1 MKMSKKEKN
10 FIEKMPSSSSV
21 DKVLKRVSIIILII
35 GVFALLV
42 FAVSMTNALAPYDRS
57 NHETITFKVE
67 AGWGSSKVVDELAE
81 KKLIKSPFLVKL
93 YLKIKP
99 QNNIKEGTYEL
110 NQSMT
115 VDSIFKKI
123 SSNES
128 AENETINIRFIE
140 GKRFTEYMNQVA
152 TTLGVTYDEVMAKTN
167 DKEYLNKLINK
178 YWFITDDILNKDL
191 FYPLE
196 GYIFPDTY
204 NIRKNS
210 TIEEA
215 LDVFI
220 GELGKKLEPHKQ
232 EITDSKMSVHSL
244 LTLASMVELEAG
256 KGEVKIGDK
265 TYGQREAV
273 ASVFTNRLAI
283 NMKLGSDV
291 TTFYAEQKAF
301 QDGLTQEE
309 LDKCNAYNTRGCVKA
324 LPVGPICSPS
334 FQAIE
339 ASIKPAETK
348 LYYFVADKNG
358 DLYFAETESGHINNI
373 NYLKS
378 HDLWG

>member
-256 KGEVKIGDK
+256 KGEVK
-265 TYGQREAV
+265 
-273 ASVFTNRLAI
+273 
-283 NMKLGSDV
+283 
-291 TTFYAEQKAF
+291 
-301 QDGLTQEE
+301 
-309 LDKCNAYNTRGCVKA
+309 RGCC
-324 LPVGPICSPS
+324 I
-334 FQAIE
+334 
-339 ASIKPAETK
+339 SI
-348 LYYFVADKNG
+348 Y
-358 DLYFAETESGHINNI
+358 
-373 NYLKS
+373 
-378 HDLWG
+378 

>member
-1 MKMSKKEKN
+1 
-10 FIEKMPSSSSV
+10 
-21 DKVLKRVSIIILII
+21 
-35 GVFALLV
+35 
-42 FAVSMTNALAPYDRS
+42 
-57 NHETITFKVE
+57 
-67 AGWGSSKVVDELAE
+67 
-81 KKLIKSPFLVKL
+81 
-93 YLKIKP
+93 
-99 QNNIKEGTYEL
+99 
-110 NQSMT
+110 MT
-115 VDSIFKKI
+115 VDAIFKKI

-324 LPVGPICSPS
+324 LPAGPICSPS
-334 FQAIE
+334 LQAIE

>member
-334 FQAIE
+334 LQAIE